1 MLGWLPSRWLLIRD
15 HSGELKPSVASDSIA
30 QLLLNVTTVIHKNFR
45 DALPSIVV
53 PLMWLS
59 FGSSAVSKG

>member
-30 QLLLNVTTVIHKNFR
+30 QLLLNVITVIHKHFR
-45 DALPSIVV
+45 DAFPFSI

-59 FGSSAVSKG
+59 FGSWAVSKG